1 MVGAAVTEVQDILFG
16 IAGQTL
22 YFDAPEGRPS
32 SVTSVEVF
40 ADENADTSPAET
52 AITGVGAVEAIATTF
67 TNPSGPNQDDPYKLH
82 LTSVAGLIRSTPAN
96 RRWYWATATDGAREQ
111 VEVARI
117 ESAGNHGYARNP
129 LTQEYVSGNTFA
141 SPRITA
147 TVATA
152 WCSDLNKISDPLNP
166 NPRYRVRWVY
176 VVSGVTCVGVS
187 WFDVVRYSALSTVT
201 PMDVE
206 RRFAGWLHRLPI
218 DERLEQGQRIIR
230 EAQREVGVRLLE
242 LGKGLAP
249 QRNSPA
255 LNELV
260 LYMARLIAHEQQF
273 DDGAD
278 NAAQVDRAAREFE
291 RRLGLLREPKVNQQ
305 TTSDGG
311 GAPTFQVPIFR
322 R

>member
-1 MVGAAVTEVQDILFG
+1 MTEVQDILFG
-16 IAGQTL
+16 IAGQAV
-22 YFDAPEGRPS
+22 YYDAPEGRPS

-40 ADENADTSPAET
+40 ADEHDDTSPGES
-52 AITGVGAVEAIATTF
+52 AITGVGSVESISTTF
-67 TNPSGPNQDDPYKLH
+67 ANPSGPTQDDGYKLH

-117 ESAGNHGYARNP
+117 ESAGNHGYARNQ

-147 TVATA
+147 TIATA
-152 WCSDLNKISDPLNP
+152 WAADTNKLSDPLNP
-166 NPRYRVRWVY
+166 SPKYRVRWVY
-176 VVSGVTCVGVS
+176 VVGGVTYVGVS
-187 WFDVVRYSALSTVT
+187 WFDLVRYSALSTVT

-206 RRFAGWLHRLPI
+206 RRFAGWLHRLPT

-230 EAQREVGVRLLE
+230 EAQREVGMRLLE
-242 LGKGLAP
+242 LGKGLTP

-260 LYMARLIAHEQQF
+260 LYMARLIAHEQQY
-273 DDGAD
+273 DGGAD
-278 NAAQVDRAAREFE
+278 NAAQVERAEREFD
-291 RRLGLLREPKVNQQ
+291 RRFGLFREPKVMQQ
-305 TTSDGG
+305 VTSDGA
-311 GAPTFQVPIFR
+311 GAPSPQAPLMR

>member
-1 MVGAAVTEVQDILFG
+1 MVGSAMTEVQDILFG
-16 IAGQTL
+16 IAGQTV

-40 ADENADTSPAET
+40 ADENADTSPGES
-52 AITGVGAVEAIATTF
+52 AITGVGSVESISTTF
-67 TNPSGPNQDDPYKLH
+67 ANPSGPAQDDPYKLH
-82 LTSVAGLIRSTPAN
+82 LTSVTGLVRSTPAN

-117 ESAGNHGYARNP
+117 ESAGNHGYARNQ
-129 LTQEYVSGNTFA
+129 LTQEYVAGNTFA

-152 WCSDLNKISDPLNP
+152 WASDVGKLSDPLSP
-166 NPRYRVRWVY
+166 NPKYRVRWVY
-176 VVSGVTCVGVS
+176 VVGGVTYVGVS
-187 WFDVVRYSALSTVT
+187 WFDLVRYSSLSTVT

-206 RRFAGWLHRLPI
+206 RRFAGWLHRLPT

-230 EAQREVGVRLLE
+230 EAQREVGMRLLE
-242 LGKGLAP
+242 LGKGLTP

-260 LYMARLIAHEQQF
+260 LYMARLIAHEQQY
-273 DDGAD
+273 DGGAD
-278 NAAQVDRAAREFE
+278 NAAQVERAEREFD
-291 RRLGLLREPKVNQQ
+291 RRFGLFREPKVMQQ
-305 TTSDGG
+305 VTSDGA
-311 GAPTFQVPIFR
+311 GAPSPQAPLMR